1 MTVTTATF
9 DPDTTGLVWD
19 IYNKRGEMV
28 PDPFP
33 EITKSGPVD
42 GIWTVT
48 APDDI
53 TQEQLDTALAAQLQ
67 SITLTQNMTTLFERI
82 SAAIQP
88 NRDFLSIA
96 SPTAEQNDTQIQA
109 LTRQINA
116 LLILRSGDFSDI
128 SGT

>member
-1 MTVTTATF
+1 MSVATSTVDIDTASM
-9 DPDTTGLVWD
+9 VWN
-19 IYNKRGEMV
+19 IYNTRGEAI
-28 PDPFP
+28 PEPFP
-33 EITKSGPVD
+33 EITKTGPVD
-42 GIWTVT
+42 GVWTFT

-53 TQEQLDTALAAQLQ
+53 TQEEMENVIAAQEL
-67 SITLTQNMTTLFERI
+67 SEMITQNMATLFERV

-88 NRDFLSIA
+88 NRDFLAIA
-96 SPTAEQNDTQIQA
+96 TPTAEQNDTQIQA

>member
-1 MTVTTATF
+1 MSVATSTVDIDTASM
-9 DPDTTGLVWD
+9 VWN
-19 IYNKRGEMV
+19 IYNNRGEF
-28 PDPFP
+28 PDPLP
-33 EITKSGPVD
+33 EITKTGPVD
-42 GIWTVT
+42 GVWTFT

-53 TQEQLDTALAAQLQ
+53 TQEEMETVIAAQEL
-67 SITLTQNMTTLFERI
+67 SELITQNMATLFERV

-88 NRDFLSIA
+88 NRDFLAIA
-96 SPTAEQNDTQIQA
+96 TPTTEQNDTQIQA

>member
-1 MTVTTATF
+1 MTTTTATF
-9 DPDTTGLVWD
+9 DPDLDGMIWN
-19 IYNKRGEMV
+19 IYNSRGEMT
-28 PDPFP
+28 PDPYP
-33 EITKSGPVD
+33 EFTKSGPVD
-42 GIWTVT
+42 GVWTIT

-53 TQEQLDTALAAQLQ
+53 AKTEMDDQLASQLL

-88 NRDFLSIA
+88 NRDFLDIA

>member
-1 MTVTTATF
+1 MTTTTATF
-9 DPDTTGLVWD
+9 DPDLDSMVWN
-19 IYNKRGEMV
+19 IYNTRGEMI
-28 PDPFP
+28 PDPYP
-33 EITKSGPVD
+33 EVSKSGPVD
-42 GIWTVT
+42 GVWTIT

-53 TQEQLDTALAAQLQ
+53 TQAELDEQLAAQLS
-67 SITLTQNMTTLFERI
+67 SIMMIQNMTTLFERI
-82 SAAIQP
+82 SASIEP
-88 NRDFLSIA
+88 NRDFLAIE